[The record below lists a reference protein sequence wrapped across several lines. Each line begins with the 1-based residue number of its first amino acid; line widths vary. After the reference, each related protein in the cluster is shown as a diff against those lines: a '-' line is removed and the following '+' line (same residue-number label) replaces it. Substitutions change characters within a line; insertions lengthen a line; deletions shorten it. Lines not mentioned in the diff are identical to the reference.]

1 MILSRFETSRPA
13 LSIILAS
20 RRRHKNQYRNRK
32 RVTIASFFIIIIAI
46 IVGLSYS
53 GIFTSVS
60 QITDHD
66 KMLLHIHPHL
76 EILIGGNQITIPANI
91 GISSSTWKNHTI
103 DTYGMTG
110 MAPLHTHDTSGTI
123 HVESNTVRNYTL
135 GQFFDVWGV
144 QFNETC
150 ILDKCSGSGK
160 LSMTINGVSNNEYRN
175 HVLKD
180 AELIRIVFG

>member
-1 MILSRFETSRPA
+1 MP
-13 LSIILAS
+13 
-20 RRRHKNQYRNRK
+20 N
-32 RVTIASFFIIIIAI
+32 
-46 IVGLSYS
+46 
-53 GIFTSVS
+53 
-60 QITDHD
+60 HD

-76 EILIGGNQITIPANI
+76 DILIGGNRITIPANI
-91 GISSSTWKNHTI
+91 GISPNTWKNHTI

-150 ILDKCSGSGK
+150 VLDMCGK
-160 LSMTINGVSNNEYRN
+160 VTVTVDGVSNNEYRN

-180 AELIRIVFG
+180 GELIRIVFG

>member
-1 MILSRFETSRPA
+1 MRAF
-13 LSIILAS
+13 
-20 RRRHKNQYRNRK
+20 RRRHKAQHQTRR
-32 RVTIASFFIIIIAI
+32 RITIASIFIVVIAV

-53 GIFTSVS
+53 GVFTSVS
-60 QITDHD
+60 QLPNHD

-91 GISSSTWKNHTI
+91 GISPNTWKNHTI
-103 DTYGMTG
+103 DNYGMTG

-144 QFNETC
+144 QFNESC

-160 LSMTINGVSNNEYRN
+160 VSVTINGVSNNEYRN

-180 AELIRIVFG
+180 GEFIRIVFG

>member
-1 MILSRFETSRPA
+1 LLSNYEAGKPTF
-13 LSIILAS
+13 SIIRAS
-20 RRRHKNQYRNRK
+20 RRRHRAQYQNR
-32 RVTIASFFIIIIAI
+32 RRITIASIFIVIIAI

-60 QITDHD
+60 QMSSHD

-76 EILIGGNQITIPANI
+76 EILIFGNPITIPANI
-91 GISSSTWKNHTI
+91 GISSNIWKNHTI

-144 QFNETC
+144 QFNESC
-150 ILDKCSGSGK
+150 ILDKCSGSSGK
-160 LSMTINGVSNNEYRN
+160 IGMTINGVTNNEYRS

-180 AELIRIVFG
+180 GELIRIVFG

>member
-1 MILSRFETSRPA
+1 MILSRYETNTPT

-32 RVTIASFFIIIIAI
+32 RVTIASIFIISIAI

-60 QITDHD
+60 QMTNND

-76 EILIGGNQITIPANI
+76 EILIGGNPITIPADI
-91 GISSSTWKNHTI
+91 GIGSSMWKNHTI

-110 MAPLHTHDTSGTI
+110 MSPLHTHDTSGTI

-150 ILDKCSGSGK
+150 ILDRCSGNGK
-160 LSMTINGVSNNEYRN
+160 LSLTSNGVSNYEYRN

-180 AELIRIVFG
+180 GELIS